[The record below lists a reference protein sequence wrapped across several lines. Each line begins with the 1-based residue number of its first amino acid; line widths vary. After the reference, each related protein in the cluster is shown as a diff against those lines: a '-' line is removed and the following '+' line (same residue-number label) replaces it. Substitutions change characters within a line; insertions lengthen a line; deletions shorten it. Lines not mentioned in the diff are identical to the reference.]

1 MNSRPNK
8 YRAKRVVVD
17 GYNFAS
23 KAEARRY
30 GELKLM
36 QSARKISGLLVH
48 PKFLM
53 RVVGVN
59 YEVITY
65 IADFSYRDRITG
77 ELVVEDVK
85 GFKTAVYNLKK
96 RLMRAVLGIEIKEI
110 KA

>member
-36 QSARKISGLLVH
+36 QSAGKISGLLVH
-48 PKFLM
+48 PSFLM

-59 YEVITY
+59 YEAITY